1 MRNLVWVDRPEALDK
16 AVEELSRHTSIA
28 LDAEM
33 DSFFVYHTKLCLMQ
47 ISAGETDFLVDTLA
61 LEDLTALNAVT
72 QDDRIRKVVH
82 AGENDIP
89 YFRGRG
95 VTFNNLFDTHVVARL
110 LDLPSKG
117 LAGLVEI
124 YFQVVLSKEHQRSD
138 WRLRPLPAEQIAYAR
153 QDTLYLNE
161 LADLLIEP
169 LREGGAMVEAVE
181 AFQSLEKFEVRK
193 KEWDPDGWAK
203 ISGARDLTGVQRA
216 ALAGLYKW
224 RDALADGLDLALFRV
239 VSNGA
244 LLALA
249 RKKFTDPEE
258 IRRWSKISWIREDAE
273 KLVRILAEARQGD
286 GVPFPDVGR
295 KRFGGLSPADEA
307 VFSRLREW
315 RNEES
320 RRQNIVSERVFSNR
334 QLKSISVSRPRDME
348 GLRGVEGLE
357 SWRVEQFGATLLE
370 LLGD

>member
-1 MRNLVWVDRPEALDK
+1 MRNLVWVDCPEALQK
-16 AVEELSRHTSIA
+16 AVEELGRHTSIA

-33 DSFFVYHTKLCLMQ
+33 DSYFVYHTKLCLMQ
-47 ISAGETDFLVDTLA
+47 ISAGDTDFLVDTLA
-61 LEDLTALNAVT
+61 LDDLTSLNAVT
-72 QDDRIRKVVH
+72 QDERIRKVVH

-95 VTFNNLFDTHVVARL
+95 VTFNNLFDTHIVARL

-124 YFQVVLSKEHQRSD
+124 YFEVTLSKEHQRAD
-138 WRLRPLPAEQIAYAR
+138 WRLRPLPAEQVAYAR

-161 LADLLIEP
+161 LADMLYEP
-169 LREGGAMVEAVE
+169 LEEAGAMVEAVE
-181 AFQSLEKFEVRK
+181 AFRLLENFEVRK

-203 ISGARDLTGVQRA
+203 IKGARELTGTQRA
-216 ALAGLYKW
+216 ALAGLYRW
-224 RDALADGLDLALFRV
+224 RDGLADELDLALFRV

-244 LLALA
+244 LLSLA

-258 IRRWSKISWIREDAE
+258 IRRWSKISWVREDAE
-273 KLVRILAEARQGD
+273 KLVKILAEARKSG

-295 KRFGGLSPADEA
+295 KRFGGLNPADEA
-307 VFSRLREW
+307 VFGRLREW

-320 RRQNIVSERVFSNR
+320 RRQNIVPERVFSNR
-334 QLKSISVSRPRDME
+334 QLKSICSRRPLDLE

-357 SWRVEQFGATLLE
+357 PWRVDQFGAALLE